1 MKLQLF
7 SGTTWK
13 PVIRWLRT
21 GEKWAP
27 EMHAIKKERNC
38 LRPLHV
44 KGMGMWLLFL
54 WSCFYR
60 SFHMRFI
67 FMWSGLNLLSKSCF
81 LPENIF
87 PLFGFWITSV
97 CLLYMMAYPGGGPLI
112 EQCSSIN
119 GQVKTGVFID
129 WLICHLSA
137 RNFFFF
143 FLFSLTMKT
152 WVLLLLKLDSLTLI
166 SQELIYHQC
175 SFEVTRLLLIRE
187 PGVGIM
193 VNGF

>member
-38 LRPLHV
+38 LRPLQV
-44 KGMGMWLLFL
+44 EGMGMWLLFL

-67 FMWSGLNLLSKSCF
+67 FMWSGLYLLSKSCF

-137 RNFFFF
+137 RNFFFLVFLDNVDLSATLVKIRF
-143 FLFSLTMKT
+143 FNFDFTRVNLSPMLFWGYPSLT
-152 WVLLLLKLDSLTLI
+152 
-166 SQELIYHQC
+166 H
-175 SFEVTRLLLIRE
+175 
-187 PGVGIM
+187 
-193 VNGF
+193 